1 MESKFWELHDVF
13 DIPIDKQPAATAEHL
28 FNCLIETFNRYRIPL
43 HNIIGFGSDG
53 CNVMMGSKN
62 SVATR
67 FRQMCPG
74 IFVLKCICHSAHLC
88 ASEACK
94 KIPRSCE
101 DMARNIFNF
110 LHSSAKRQS
119 SLKQFQ
125 LFMDLKPKKI
135 LHPSQTRW
143 LSLEAVVNRI
153 LEQWEAL
160 RLYFNDAYLDQ
171 KLLSTEQIY
180 NSLNDKFIK
189 LYFLF
194 LSWILPKFNEF
205 NKYFQTQKVV
215 INDLHDK
222 IRILYQEILLS
233 FLKRNYVVQNDLS
246 SVRPDNG
253 EHHLPDNQ
261 LYLGAQVLKCINV
274 PELAN
279 KNEEKKHFFKSCRH
293 FLQTA
298 ALELKKRYNMD
309 DPVLSKLTSLN
320 AKNALSIEYHDLH
333 PTLVP
338 LISLMTRIVPEN
350 NVELI
355 QKIDDQWR
363 SLPLK
368 MMHMPDSITNIQYSN
383 ESPDIFW

>member
-1 MESKFWELHDVF
+1 
-13 DIPIDKQPAATAEHL
+13 
-28 FNCLIETFNRYRIPL
+28 
-43 HNIIGFGSDG
+43 
-53 CNVMMGSKN
+53 
-62 SVATR
+62 
-67 FRQMCPG
+67 MCPG

-110 LHSSAKRQS
+110 LHSSAKRKN

-153 LEQWEAL
+153 LEQREAL
-160 RLYFNDAYLDQ
+160 RLYFNDTYLDQ

-205 NKYFQTQKVV
+205 NKYFQTQNVV
-215 INDLHDK
+215 INDLHNK

-233 FLKRNYVVQNDLS
+233 FLKRNFVVQNDLS
-246 SVRPDNG
+246 SIRLDNG

-261 LYLGAQVLKCINV
+261 LYLGAQVLKCICV
-274 PELAN
+274 PKLAN
-279 KNEEKKHFFKSCRH
+279 KNKEKKHF
-293 FLQTA
+293 L
-298 ALELKKRYNMD
+298 
-309 DPVLSKLTSLN
+309 
-320 AKNALSIEYHDLH
+320 
-333 PTLVP
+333 
-338 LISLMTRIVPEN
+338 
-350 NVELI
+350 
-355 QKIDDQWR
+355 
-363 SLPLK
+363 
-368 MMHMPDSITNIQYSN
+368 
-383 ESPDIFW
+383 